1 MENHRRIEMAN
12 DKILIVALIV
22 ALTAV
27 ALILLPIAFNQTH
40 AASLSLSQKKDKDN
54 GDLTIVLK
62 LKYSKLSDSHPEYYD
77 KVRLTI
83 GKYFNEYFNL
93 KKMNSLQVLKL
104 KG

>member
-1 MENHRRIEMAN
+1 MANHRRIEMAN

-40 AASLSLSQKKDKDN
+40 AASLSLSKKKDKDN

-62 LKYSKLSDSHPEYYD
+62 LKYSKLASPYIFLVLVVFLEQYYSKD
-77 KVRLTI
+77 IYILPI
-83 GKYFNEYFNL
+83 L
-93 KKMNSLQVLKL
+93 
-104 KG
+104 

>member
-27 ALILLPIAFNQTH
+27 ALILLPIPLNQTH
-40 AASLSLSQKKDKDN
+40 AASLSLSKKKDKDN
-54 GDLTIVLK
+54 GGLTIVLK
-62 LKYSKLSDSHPEYYD
+62 LKYSKLADIHPEYYD

-83 GKYFNEYFNL
+83 FGVGVGL
-93 KKMNSLQVLKL
+93 A
-104 KG
+104 